1 MAGAE
6 IRFWLIAQQREG
18 VFGSAWGGRTGANDS
33 KGRNQWEKLLGRPT
47 GTYYRTLLGRVIWWG
62 WWGKAAGPSQRQTVH
77 SKKLN
82 KSHCLSEGGLRSCVW
97 LTKGRP
103 LDFLKWG
110 LCGEGGRRRG
120 APETSGLTSQ
130 GHLGL
135 AVDKGLVPG
144 SPKPPLLSVP

>member
-1 MAGAE
+1 VAGAE

-33 KGRNQWEKLLGRPT
+33 KGRNQWEKLLDRPT

-82 KSHCLSEGGLRSCVW
+82 KSHCLSEGGLRSCVAHERKASGFPQMGALW
-97 LTKGRP
+97 RGWTKAGSSRDQWA
-103 LDFLKWG
+103 DFSG
-110 LCGEGGRRRG
+110 ASGFSCG
-120 APETSGLTSQ
+120 
-130 GHLGL
+130 
-135 AVDKGLVPG
+135 
-144 SPKPPLLSVP
+144 